1 MATDKLRVKIEG
13 DSRSYTKAI
22 DRARKSTK
30 GFQKST
36 VAANRTTKKQGQTFT
51 QLSYALDDAQYGFR
65 GVQNNLQQIAVQA
78 GIGGPIVL
86 GITAMLIGIQQLIT
100 HWDEFGDVA
109 SKALSA
115 INKEIA
121 GSQGTVAS
129 TLLYAKVL
137 ETSTKGT
144 DEYRFALNKLKK
156 LGFDPV
162 NGSIE
167 KFIKLQKQKAIATA
181 FDKIASEKIAGFLEK
196 IIKAQEDLEEA
207 EERFGKTGQA
217 GQAVQGASPLNPG
230 QFGTRDAAFV
240 NVASAKSNLSKIEG
254 EMETFTAKIASTI
267 KKYFPTGIFD
277 EIIGDDGVGSRD
289 KLKSVLGFGLI
300 DSTIEQ
306 GKEWQKYA
314 KKIVESFAD
323 AWNIAADGAE
333 LKVPGVDA
341 IDAGIKAT
349 QAKLGHNITETA
361 DKAIELGQA
370 LQSSITSAFVGLGDA
385 IGSILANEGDFG
397 DKFLGLV
404 GSFMKTFGAAIIGIG
419 VAALELEKGLS
430 TGQAWLAIGA
440 GIALVAAGAALSNA
454 AAKGIDGQG
463 GSSNY
468 GGGGSAA
475 SSPAPQI
482 IQGSNGNN
490 FSIGEVRFRGQDMI
504 VQLEAGNRIRSNKT

>member
-1 MATDKLRVKIEG
+1 MATEKLRVKIEG
-13 DSRSYTKAI
+13 DSRSYTNAI
-22 DRARKSTK
+22 GKARKSTQR
-30 GFQKST
+30 FQKST

-109 SKALSA
+109 SKALAA

-137 ETSTKGT
+137 ETSVKGT

-162 NGSIE
+162 NSSIE

-207 EERFGKTGQA
+207 EARFGKTGNA

-240 NVASAKSNLSKIEG
+240 DVASAKSNLSKIEG
-254 EMETFTAKIASTI
+254 EMKTFTANIASTI
-267 KKYFPTGIFD
+267 KKYFPTGILD
-277 EIIGDDGVGSRD
+277 EVIGDVDDSKSRD
-289 KLKSVLGFGLI
+289 KLKSVLEFDLI

-314 KKIVESFAD
+314 KKIVEAFATE
-323 AWNIAADGAE
+323 WNIAAEGAVLE
-333 LKVPGVDA
+333 VPGADA
-341 IDAGIKAT
+341 IDAGLKSVRD
-349 QAKLGHNITETA
+349 KLGHNLTEA
-361 DKAIELGQA
+361 VEDVKELGQA
-370 LQSSITSAFVGLGDA
+370 LQIALTQAFVGLGNAIGDA
-385 IGSILANEGDFG
+385 ITGEGDFG
-397 DKFLGLV
+397 NKFLKIIGA
-404 GSFMKTFGAAIIGIG
+404 FMQTMGAAIIAIG
-419 VAALELEKGLS
+419 VAALTLESALFS
-430 TGQAWLAIGA
+430 GQPWLAIGA
-440 GIALVAAGAALSNA
+440 GVALIAAGAVLANISS
-454 AAKGIDGQG
+454 KGVDGQG
-463 GSSNY
+463 GGTTRSTTTPTTTTPSST
-468 GGGGSAA
+468 
-475 SSPAPQI
+475 
-482 IQGSNGNN
+482 QGNGA
-490 FSIGEVRFRGQDMI
+490 GQMGWRLDGQDL
-504 VQLEAGNRIRSNKT
+504 VFAFEAARSDRAALS

>member
-162 NGSIE
+162 NSSIE

-240 NVASAKSNLSKIEG
+240 GVQSAKQNLKEIEG

-267 KKYFPTGIFD
+267 KKYFPTGILD
-277 EIIGDDGVGSRD
+277 EVIGDIDNSKGRE
-289 KLKSVLGFGLI
+289 KLKSVLGFDLI
-300 DSTIEQ
+300 DTTIKQ

-314 KKIVESFAD
+314 KEIVEAFAD
-323 AWNIAADGAE
+323 SWNIAVDGAV
-333 LKVPGVDA
+333 LKVPGVDEV
-341 IDAGIKAT
+341 DAGLRAT
-349 QAKLGHNITETA
+349 RDKLGHNITTLETDIKDA
-361 DKAIELGQA
+361 GSTLSAA
-370 LQSSITSAFVGLGDA
+370 AASAFSGLGVA
-385 IGSILANEGDFG
+385 IGEALAGNGDFG
-397 DKFLGLV
+397 EKFLKILGTFMVQFGSALIALGIAEAAWLASFDPVTKIVAGSALV
-404 GSFMKTFGAAIIGIG
+404 IAGAAISSAYSEKPGGNSGAQRSEITSSTLTPSSLQGDG
-419 VAALELEKGLS
+419 SGQAGWRLDGQDLVFALE
-430 TGQAWLAIGA
+430 
-440 GIALVAAGAALSNA
+440 AARSDRAALS
-454 AAKGIDGQG
+454 
-463 GSSNY
+463 
-468 GGGGSAA
+468 
-475 SSPAPQI
+475 
-482 IQGSNGNN
+482 
-490 FSIGEVRFRGQDMI
+490 
-504 VQLEAGNRIRSNKT
+504 